1 MSEIITVTGTVEE
14 IIYTNPDNGYT
25 VCGIDSADEGLFTA
39 VGYMP
44 FISEGESVALSGNWT
59 THPDYGEQ
67 FKAEYY
73 ETVLP
78 SDEEAILKYLG
89 SGIVQGIREA
99 TANKLVEHFG
109 CDVLNIMLQEPE
121 RLSEIKGISKEK
133 ARKIGAAF
141 AQLQSMQNIVMFLQQ
156 YGITA
161 NMAVKVHNSLG
172 ADSVDMI
179 KKNPYILSD
188 MVDGIS
194 FKTADSIAFNMGL
207 PKNSLLR
214 IRAGI
219 KHILRDA
226 GYTNGHVYLPKTVFI
241 EHAVYTLK
249 VEEDEVLSAVSE
261 LIAAKEI
268 ICARTDNEDVYYPYE
283 YYEAEYYIA
292 RRLVAMSQNTQKFT
306 MTSDAA
312 EKAIDVLEK
321 DTDLCLAPEQR
332 NAVVTA
338 LSCGCMVL
346 TGGPGTGKTTT
357 INTIIRLLEDLK
369 LSIALAAPTGR
380 AAKRMSEVTGCE
392 AKTIHRLLGTQRNAE
407 GYSIFTHNEENPLT
421 ADVIIL
427 DEVSMID
434 VSLMSSFLKAV
445 KYGAKLILSGDADQL
460 PSVGPG
466 NVIHDIIESETIPV
480 IQLNKIFRQAEESL
494 IIVNAHRINRGE
506 LPFLDDKSGD
516 FFFLKRKTPQ
526 ESAFTVMDL
535 FKNRLPKSYGVNPV
549 SSIQVLSPTKKGY
562 AGTISLNKLL
572 QSHIN
577 PYDERRPQHIYGNTI
592 FRVGDK
598 VMQTKNNYDIPYS
611 REKGEDGMG
620 IFNGDMGIIE
630 NIFVREKYMTVVF
643 DEDKTVEYPFTN
655 LDELDL
661 AYAMTV
667 HKSQGNEFPIVIM
680 PVCSFAPM
688 LMSRNLFY
696 TAVTRAR
703 DMVVLVGSEKTIQ
716 NMTNNN
722 QYRRRF
728 TGLAEKLMAV
738 RNFAEAKEFSIEE

>member
-1 MSEIITVTGTVEE
+1 MSEIITVKGTVEE

-133 ARKIGAAF
+133 ARKVGAAF

-226 GYTNGHVYLPKTVFI
+226 GYTNGHVYLPKTVLI

-357 INTIIRLLEDLK
+357 INTIIHLLEDLK